1 MEPLRIT
8 STGPRRLR
16 LEGELALG
24 SIETFRDAIKRE
36 PGEGDLT
43 LELDELTFLD
53 SSGLRELLEVL
64 KRLQATGS
72 ALVLSRP
79 QGIVRK
85 VLSLTKVDSRP
96 DIRVIG
102 EPEPGQHPPAT
113 SDIPVA

>member
-1 MEPLRIT
+1 MGTVEIFQNAM
-8 STGPRRLR
+8 PREA
-16 LEGELALG
+16 LE
-24 SIETFRDAIKRE
+24 D
-36 PGEGDLT
+36 DLT

-72 ALVLSRP
+72 TLILERP

-96 DIRVIG
+96 DVRVTADS
-102 EPEPGQHPPAT
+102 ESPQAN
-113 SDIPVA
+113 DLPVA